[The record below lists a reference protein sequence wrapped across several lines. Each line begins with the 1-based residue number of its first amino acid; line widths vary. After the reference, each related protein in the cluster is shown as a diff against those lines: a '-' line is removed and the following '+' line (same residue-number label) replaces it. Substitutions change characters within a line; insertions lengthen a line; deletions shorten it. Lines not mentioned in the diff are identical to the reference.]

1 MDKPYALIVDASRTV
16 RSVIRAEFDP
26 DVFEIVEAADGEDA
40 LRKARELRPAII
52 TLSMVLPPTDGL
64 AVCRALASEDC
75 LSATSVIM
83 ITSRDVPD
91 EELQAFEAGAMRF
104 VHKGF
109 KTGELKVY
117 VDEIKRKRG
126 SLAGVTVLAV
136 DDSAFIRKSI
146 SRALGLEKATV
157 YTAEDG
163 SQVLPL
169 LKQHDID
176 VIVTDYHMPNVD
188 GLELVKMIRDCREYV
203 NVPILFLTAS
213 EDRGTVVRALDAGAT
228 DFVRKPFDATELL
241 ARIRSL
247 ARLALTTKRL
257 EARAATDDLT
267 GLMNRREAMKDCA
280 EHCATFRR
288 YETKF
293 ACIMIDIDY
302 FKKINDTKGHAAG
315 DYVLQEISRIFKRTT
330 RETDGVYRIG
340 GEEFL
345 VLLPYGDVSSAL
357 ACAKKIRITVEEH
370 KFVFRGVP
378 IPVTVSSGVARFD
391 ESMTNED
398 ALMRVADAALYEA
411 KAAGRNRVSAAKELA
426 V

>member
-16 RSVIRAEFDP
+16 RSVIRAEFDSEA
-26 DVFEIVEAADGEDA
+26 FEVIEADNGDDA
-40 LRKARELRPAII
+40 LKKARELRPAII

-91 EELQAFEAGAMRF
+91 EESRAFEAGAMRF
-104 VHKGF
+104 VNKGF

-126 SLAGVTVLAV
+126 SLADVTVLAV
-136 DDSAFIRKSI
+136 DDSAFIRNSI

-163 SQVLPL
+163 SQVLPML
-169 LKQHDID
+169 DKHDID

-188 GLELVKMIRDCREYV
+188 GLELVKLIQDRREYA
-203 NVPILFLTAS
+203 NVPILFLTVS
-213 EDRGTVVRALDAGAT
+213 EDRGIVVRALDAGAT

-247 ARLALTTKRL
+247 ARLAKTTKRL
-257 EARAATDDLT
+257 SALASTDELT

-280 EHCATFRR
+280 ELCASNRR
-288 YETKF
+288 YETNF
-293 ACIMIDIDY
+293 SCIVIDLDF
-302 FKKINDTKGHAAG
+302 FKKINDSKGHAAG
-315 DYVLQEISRIFKRTT
+315 DYVLKEISCLFKSTV
-330 RETDGVYRIG
+330 RETDGIYRIG

-345 VLLPYGDVSSAL
+345 VLLPHSDESSAL
-357 ACAKKIRITVEEH
+357 LCAEKMRKVVEDH
-370 KFVFRGVP
+370 RFVFNGET
-378 IPVTVSSGVARFD
+378 IPVTISGGVARFD
-391 ESMTNED
+391 ESMGNED
-398 ALMRVADAALYEA
+398 VLLQAADAALYEA
-411 KAAGRNRVSAAKELA
+411 KESGRNCVSVAKELA